1 MDAGPGS
8 TSATTDRLKVFINY
22 RRSDTE
28 GYAGRVFEALRRPIG
43 ASNLF
48 MDVDSM
54 KPGQDF
60 VRALDEAV
68 AGCDVL
74 LAMIGPTW
82 LDVAGPDGDR
92 RLDDPL
98 DHVRVE
104 IVSAL
109 SRDKIVIP
117 LLFSGARMPPA
128 GVLPEALEPL
138 RTRNALVVRHERFRG
153 DIAEL
158 VKELRRLQAI
168 KAGPAAA
175 ATAAAT
181 AVAAT
186 AVPATAPPPG
196 TVGTVERV
204 VPDAP
209 VSVTAGRPRGASTE
223 PWSRRRRMRVA
234 AAGVAAVAVF
244 AVVIGMGTIFASGGA
259 GGASATPGSA
269 ASVADIPSAQ
279 PASAP
284 PSPTA
289 SPTMAASPLSS
300 TPLPSASAAAPGP
313 SGSAP
318 EEDFRYPSPD
328 GQLAGFVHKEPNGN
342 FELYVERADGS
353 SPVNV
358 SNHPDQD
365 LFLSWSPDSAWI
377 AFISHRDLNYEVY
390 RVAADG
396 SDLTRLTNTPVDE
409 SWPAVSPDGSL
420 ILFLRDTVDNSQAD
434 LWVMSPTGTGQRVV
448 KRTPER
454 EGLPSWTPDGRI
466 RFTQF
471 TDAGTKDF
479 VVNVDGTGLIE
490 VP

>member
-1 MDAGPGS
+1 MDAGHGS
-8 TSATTDRLKVFINY
+8 TSAAPDRLKVFINY

-28 GYAGRVFEALRRPIG
+28 GYAGRVYEALRRPIG
-43 ASNLF
+43 ASNMF

-82 LDVAGPDGDR
+82 LDAAGPDGGR

-117 LLFSGARMPPA
+117 LLFSGARMPGA
-128 GVLPEALEPL
+128 GVMPEALEPL

-168 KAGPAAA
+168 KAGPVAA
-175 ATAAAT
+175 ATATAT
-181 AVAAT
+181 
-186 AVPATAPPPG
+186 
-196 TVGTVERV
+196 TVSSGMTGSVERV
-204 VPDAP
+204 VPDAT
-209 VSVTAGRPRGASTE
+209 VSVIAGRSRAATSGPQSRLPRA
-223 PWSRRRRMRVA
+223 RVA
-234 AAGVAAVAVF
+234 ALGLAAVAVL
-244 AVVIGMGTIFASGGA
+244 AVVIGMGTILANGGA
-259 GGASATPGSA
+259 GAASATPGSSA
-269 ASVADIPSAQ
+269 AVAVSSAPS
-279 PASAP
+279 PSPSPTPSAP
-284 PSPTA
+284 PPTA
-289 SPTMAASPLSS
+289 SPSASNSPAPSAAVSSPD
-300 TPLPSASAAAPGP
+300 PSASA
-313 SGSAP
+313 SA
-318 EEDFRYPSPD
+318 DDYRYMSPD
-328 GQLAGFVHKEPNGN
+328 GQLAGFVQKEANGN
-342 FELYVERADGS
+342 FELYVEHADGTGR
-353 SPVNV
+353 VNV

-377 AFISHRDLNYEVY
+377 VFISHRDLNYEVY
-390 RVAADG
+390 TVAPDG
-396 SDLTRLTNTPVDE
+396 SELTRLTNTPVEE
-409 SWPAVSPDGSL
+409 SWPAVSPDGTL
-420 ILFLRDTVDNSQAD
+420 ILFLRDTVDAAQAD
-434 LWVMSPTGTGQRVV
+434 LWVMSPTGAGQRVV
-448 KRTPER
+448 IRTPER

-466 RFTQF
+466 KFTQF

-479 VVNVDGTGLIE
+479 VVKVDGTGLTE
-490 VP
+490 LP